1 MSKPS
6 EQVLYEPNRYGIR
19 SQAENAKRGK
29 SFKRGLCCR
38 FVILLATLSLAFMV
52 YFAQK
57 GARAI
62 WRDLNFLHKDLI
74 LKQEDIFSGNTK
86 QISDIKPHFPFVTPL
101 IKSSDRFSIR
111 ATVWLDVTQHLSQNF
126 TLPKELKLITYHTDK
141 NTTRTEAILYS
152 DIVFDNVSASDKHD
166 SFANVPISIPI
177 DPLYTQDLGPST
189 LRMTYAAVPNAEM
202 EKRLGLPVIFKT
214 FIPFSSSILPRTI
227 NSTRIESGCDRSSD
241 NITDPNLYLH
251 NVSSLQQALEFN
263 GASMSLLDLR
273 IAQKSMIPNCTYE
286 ENFLDGPKIPSFLDN
301 APNHKS
307 FTNKTVFDKSG
318 RRLILGEN
326 CTILSPYVRTQSRVY
341 MIPHDHS
348 LNFIPF
354 ASKQGKIR
362 IAMVSRKYTNSI

>member
-1 MSKPS
+1 MSKSS
-6 EQVLYEPNRYGIR
+6 EQVLFEPVRYG
-19 SQAENAKRGK
+19 ENARRGR

-38 FVILLATLSLAFMV
+38 FMILLGIITVGFITFFL
-52 YFAQK
+52 QK
-57 GARAI
+57 GARAV
-62 WRDLNFLHKDLI
+62 WRDLNFLHGDLI
-74 LKQEDIFSGNTK
+74 VKQEDVFNGNSK
-86 QISDIKPHFPFVTPL
+86 EISDIKPHFSFVTPL
-101 IKSSDRFSIR
+101 IKSTDRFGIR
-111 ATVWLDVTQHLSQNF
+111 ATVWLDVTQHLSQGL
-126 TLPKELKLITYHTDK
+126 TLPKDLKLITYHTDR

-152 DIVFDNVSASDKHD
+152 DIVFDSVSAIDKHD

-189 LRMTYAAVPNAEM
+189 LRMTYAAVPNEET
-202 EKRLGLPVIFKT
+202 EKRLGLPVMFQS

-227 NSTRIESGCDRSSD
+227 NSTRIEAGCDRSLD
-241 NITDPNLYLH
+241 NKTDPNLYSH

-273 IAQKSMIPNCTYE
+273 LTQKSIIPNCTYE
-286 ENFLDGPKIPSFLDN
+286 ENFLKGPNFPSFLDN
-301 APNHKS
+301 APTHKS

-354 ASKQGKIR
+354 ASRQEKVKT
-362 IAMVSRKYTNSI
+362 AMVS